1 MVSSL
6 DSRPGI
12 ARELLRFCLTV
23 ERSQIAW
30 SRGLRCALTMAVIL
44 LVADYWGQPRIGVPI
59 ALGVLFAN
67 LCDINEPHRLRLQSM
82 LWAGVWS
89 GIATALAGTV
99 ESSWSAHLALAF
111 CLAGVVGY
119 ASLLGPKSSLI
130 GSICLAMFAIYSGV
144 KIGSEHALIDGLL
157 VMLGSLIASLRAVIG
172 WPFHRFGATR
182 RKLAIAY
189 DQFHDLCRDA
199 KTSWATTGVASAI
212 LDATRSV
219 DQSGA
224 AGPTEV
230 WLRSLLACLD
240 RSRVVMFAIESERAN
255 HPDTAVLDRVL
266 SAVGEVAGG
275 IAITLMRQSRKRPLA
290 EQLVRLQS
298 ACDAF
303 GTAPGG
309 ELIHRLRADMQEAVH
324 RILDPWPI
332 GSAAIC
338 APIKDTLPTVGDRLR
353 QHFKPNDLFVT
364 HAIKLAI
371 TFTLASGLSLLHW
384 DHAKSLHAY
393 WIPLTVA
400 WICKPDLGG
409 TISKVGMRMVGSAL
423 GVVLAVL
430 ALKVIGTDDG
440 IIMMTALGAL
450 LTVAFLWAN
459 YTLTVIG
466 ITMVVLCL
474 GALTGSPVGDEAW
487 VRLWATLV
495 GGLLVV
501 ATSVIRPV
509 RNGPAAAGHLN
520 RLCAELRGY
529 ADALKRGMHGDELR
543 PIRMN
548 LLQARTVASAT
559 LAAASVEPAGLLQKE
574 SIRIN
579 VQDAR
584 VILHELEAWLSS
596 LAHVDVTAATFTADA
611 SIWTELAT
619 SITAIE
625 RRIANLNRLA

>member
-1 MVSSL
+1 MVSST
-6 DSRPGI
+6 DGRPGLV
-12 ARELLRFCLTV
+12 RELLRFCLKV
-23 ERSQIAW
+23 EHSQIAW

-44 LVADYWGQPRIGVPI
+44 LAADHWGQPRIGVPI
-59 ALGVLFAN
+59 SLGVLFAN
-67 LCDINEPHRLRLQSM
+67 LCDINEPHPLRLQSM
-82 LWAGVWS
+82 LWAGVWT
-89 GIATALAGTV
+89 GVATTLAGLV
-99 ESSWSAHLALAF
+99 EASWSAHLALAF

-119 ASLLGPKSSLI
+119 TSLLGSKSSLI
-130 GSICLAMFAIYSGV
+130 GSICLAMFAIYSGS

-157 VMLGSLIASLRAVIG
+157 VMLGSLIASLRALIG
-172 WPFHRFGATR
+172 WPFHRFGANR
-182 RKLAIAY
+182 RKLAIAF
-189 DQFHDLCRDA
+189 DQFHDLCLDA
-199 KTSWATTGVASAI
+199 KTNWATTGVASAI
-212 LDATRSV
+212 LDATRSI

-224 AGPTEV
+224 AGRTEV
-230 WLRSLLACLD
+230 WLRSLMACLD
-240 RSRVVMFAIESERAN
+240 RSRVVMFAIESQRAN
-255 HPDTAVLDRVL
+255 HPDAAALDRVL
-266 SAVGEVAGG
+266 SAVGGVAGG
-275 IAITLMRQSRKRPLA
+275 IASTLKRQSRKRQLA
-290 EQLVRLQS
+290 GQLVRLQN

-303 GTAPGG
+303 GNAPGV
-309 ELIHRLRADMQEAVH
+309 ELIHRLRADMQDAVH

-332 GSAAIC
+332 GSAAVC
-338 APIKDTLPTVGDRLR
+338 AAIKDTLPTVGERLR

-364 HAIKLAI
+364 HGLKLAI

-384 DHAKSLHAY
+384 DHSKSLHAY

-430 ALKVIGTDDG
+430 ALKLIGTDDG
-440 IIMMTALGAL
+440 IILITALGAL

-501 ATSVIRPV
+501 VTSVIRPV
-509 RNGPAAAGHLN
+509 RNGTAAAGHLN

-529 ADALKRGMHGDELR
+529 ADALKRGMRGDELR
-543 PIRMN
+543 QIRMT
-548 LLQARTVASAT
+548 LLQARTVASGT
-559 LAAASVEPAGLLQKE
+559 LAAASVEPAGFLQKE

-579 VQDAR
+579 VQDAS

-596 LAHVDVTAATFTADA
+596 LAHVDITAASLAADA
-611 SIWTELAT
+611 SIWTELETA
-619 SITAIE
+619 ITAIE

>member
-6 DSRPGI
+6 DNRPGL
-12 ARELLRFCLTV
+12 AWELLRFCLTV

-30 SRGLRCALTMAVIL
+30 SRALRCALTMAAIL
-44 LVADYWGQPRIGVPI
+44 LAADYWGQPRIGVPI
-59 ALGVLFAN
+59 SLGVLFAN
-67 LCDINEPHRLRLQSM
+67 LCDINEPHRLRLQGM
-82 LWAGVWS
+82 LWAGVWT
-89 GIATALAGTV
+89 GLATTLAGLV

-111 CLAGVVGY
+111 CVAGVVGY
-119 ASLLGPKSSLI
+119 TSLLGPKSSLI
-130 GSICLAMFAIYSGV
+130 GSICLAMFAIYSGA
-144 KIGSEHALIDGLL
+144 KIGSENALIDGLL
-157 VMLGSLIASLRAVIG
+157 VMLGSLIASLRALIG
-172 WPFHRFGATR
+172 WPFHRFGANR

-189 DQFHDLCRDA
+189 AQFHDLCRDA
-199 KTSWATTGVASAI
+199 GANWATTGVASAI

-240 RSRVVMFAIESERAN
+240 RSRVVMFAFESQRAN
-255 HPDTAVLDRVL
+255 HPDTAAIDRVMR
-266 SAVGEVAGG
+266 AVGGVAGG
-275 IAITLMRQSRKRPLA
+275 IANSLVRQSRTHQLA
-290 EQLVRLQS
+290 DQMARLQS

-303 GTAPGG
+303 GNAPGV
-309 ELIHRLRADMQEAVH
+309 ELIHRLRANMQEAVQGL
-324 RILDPWPI
+324 LDPWPI
-332 GSAAIC
+332 GSAAVC
-338 APIKDTLPTVGDRLR
+338 APIKDTLPTTGERLR

-364 HAIKLAI
+364 HGLKLAI
-371 TFTLASGLSLLHW
+371 TFTLASGLSLLPW
-384 DHAKSLHAY
+384 DHSKSVHAY

-423 GVVLAVL
+423 GVVLAVF
-430 ALKVIGTDDG
+430 ALKLIGTDDG
-440 IIMMTALGAL
+440 IILLTALGAL

-487 VRLWATLV
+487 VRMWATLV

-501 ATSVIRPV
+501 VTSFIRPL
-509 RNGPAAAGHLN
+509 RNGTAATGHLA
-520 RLCAELRGY
+520 RVCAELRGY
-529 ADALKRGMHGDELR
+529 ADALKRGMRGDELR
-543 PIRMN
+543 QIRLS

-559 LAAASVEPAGLLQKE
+559 LAAASVEPGGFLQKD

-596 LAHVDVTAATFTADA
+596 LAHVDITAATLTADA
-611 SIWTELAT
+611 SIWKELET

-625 RRIANLNRLA
+625 RRIANLHRLA

>member
-1 MVSSL
+1 MASSI
-6 DSRPGI
+6 DRSVGF
-12 ARELLRFCLTV
+12 ARELLRFCLIV

-44 LVADYWGQPRIGVPI
+44 LAADHWGQPRVGVPLS
-59 ALGVLFAN
+59 LGVLFAN

-82 LWAGVWS
+82 LWVGVWS
-89 GIATALAGTV
+89 GVATALAGLV
-99 ESSWSAHLALAF
+99 ESSWSLHLALAF

-130 GSICLAMFAIYSGV
+130 GSICLAMFAIYSGA

-157 VMLGSLIASLRAVIG
+157 VMFGSLIASLRALIG

-189 DQFHDLCRDA
+189 DQFHDLCHDA
-199 KTSWATTGVASAI
+199 ETRWATTGVASAI

-240 RSRVVMFAIESERAN
+240 RSRVVMFAIESQRAN
-255 HPDTAVLDRVL
+255 HPDTAALDRVL
-266 SAVGEVAGG
+266 SAVGDVAGG
-275 IAITLMRQSRKRPLA
+275 IANALMRENRRRQLA
-290 EQLVRLQS
+290 DQLARLDE

-303 GTAPGG
+303 GNAPDVD
-309 ELIHRLRADMQEAVH
+309 LIERVRADMQDAAR

-332 GSAAIC
+332 GSAAVC
-338 APIKDTLPTVGDRLR
+338 APIKDTLPTVSDRLR
-353 QHFKPNDLFVT
+353 QHVKPNDLFVT
-364 HAIKLAI
+364 HGIKLAI
-371 TFTLASGLSLLHW
+371 TFTLASGLSLLPWNH
-384 DHAKSLHAY
+384 STSQHAY

-423 GVVLAVL
+423 GVLMAVV
-430 ALKVIGTDDG
+430 ALQVIGTDDG
-440 IIMMTALGAL
+440 IILIAALGAL

-474 GALTGSPVGDEAW
+474 GALTGSPLGDEAW
-487 VRLWATLV
+487 VRMWATLV

-501 ATSVIRPV
+501 VTSIIRPV
-509 RNGPAAAGHLN
+509 RNGTAATGHLN

-529 ADALKRGMHGDELR
+529 VDALKRGMRGDELR
-543 PIRMN
+543 QIRQG

-559 LAAASVEPAGLLQKE
+559 LAAAAVEPAGFGQKD
-574 SIRIN
+574 SIRIR

-584 VILHELEAWLSS
+584 AILHDLEGWLSS
-596 LAHVDVTAATFTADA
+596 LAHVDLTAAPFAADA
-611 SIWTELAT
+611 TIWTELET

-625 RRIANLNRLA
+625 RRIANLNRPA